1 MKRVTSLV
9 VVPVLSVLAASCSF
23 DFGSLQG
30 GNSDTGVVGMGGAGG
45 QVATTTGDAGVAG
58 AGGGGSGR
66 DAGVGSGCRFR
77 DTSGW
82 AIITKIVYSS
92 DPGHEC
98 QAMVTFDFATGL
110 GWDAGLPG
118 FAGDGGT
125 PLDGGARVAGGR
137 MLINPVES
145 PPCTYLQSNGIVVD
159 GVLPATRQDETAG
172 ACPTPVY
179 VFPGIEHSQY
189 MGP

>member
-1 MKRVTSLV
+1 
-9 VVPVLSVLAASCSF
+9 
-23 DFGSLQG
+23 
-30 GNSDTGVVGMGGAGG
+30 
-45 QVATTTGDAGVAG
+45 
-58 AGGGGSGR
+58 
-66 DAGVGSGCRFR
+66 
-77 DTSGW
+77 
-82 AIITKIVYSS
+82 
-92 DPGHEC
+92 
-98 QAMVTFDFATGL
+98 
-110 GWDAGLPG
+110 
-118 FAGDGGT
+118 
-125 PLDGGARVAGGR
+125 